1 MTMKRLAAWAAG
13 IATAALAHGAQGHP
27 AYVNFGYSGVSPAI
41 AYRIDDDCYVSTVM
55 PLQWGWQVEREGN
68 GAYKVTV
75 GDQVTEVQGRT
86 MNGDVML
93 PLTELARTLDAEAH
107 WGPHTDVLDFT
118 SRIRVIRV
126 QNGHLSV
133 CASLPVLPHILLGA
147 KSNRVIVDLLG
158 ASISLDAIV
167 DVLPGLV
174 VSYPKPGSVRIEF
187 PVQGPLALD
196 SHLGEP
202 TRELDLDT
210 TLTVLPRPSGSKTV
224 EETLRV
230 DQETETA
237 INLSL
242 PLPAK
247 PEHAPNVARLDAT
260 TLRVWL
266 PGIKV
271 LLAPDGASSP
281 SIKHVEADLT
291 PAGTE
296 LVFQLIRPM
305 GVTFS
310 TEQGLHIRFVK
321 PPVGD
326 GQLAGKVIVVDAG
339 HGGHDSGTKAL
350 TDGLTEK
357 SLTLPIAKMLAADL
371 AAQGATVIMTR
382 QTDVFIPLE
391 ERAAI
396 ANRNHA
402 NLFLCVHI
410 NSNGRN
416 TSTSGSITF
425 YHNADPIS
433 STLADCIER
442 QLPAASG
449 IPAIGIWSD
458 TKIYDVGFSVLRN
471 TRMPAVLMELGFMNN
486 ANDRPRLAK
495 KDVQEAIA
503 AGIVKGVKVYLGQP
517 SENEN

>member
-1 MTMKRLAAWAAG
+1 MKRFAAWVAG
-13 IATAALAHGAQGHP
+13 IAAAALAHGAQGHP
-27 AYVNFGYSGVSPAI
+27 AYVNFGYLGVSPSI
-41 AYRIDDDCYVSTVM
+41 AYRVDDDAYISTDM
-55 PLQWGWQVEREGN
+55 PTPWGWQVEREDS

-75 GDQVTEVQGRT
+75 GEQVIEVQGRR

-93 PLTELARTLDAEAH
+93 PMTDIARALDAEIH
-107 WGPHTDVLDFT
+107 WRPHTDVLDVT

-126 QNGHLSV
+126 LNGHLSV
-133 CASLPVLPHILLGA
+133 CASLPVLPHIILGP
-147 KSNRVIVDLLG
+147 KSDRLIVDLLG
-158 ASISLDAIV
+158 ATVSLDAIV

-174 VSYPKPGSVRIEF
+174 VSVPKPGSVRIEF
-187 PVQGPLALD
+187 PVQGPLSLD
-196 SHLGEP
+196 PRLGEP
-202 TRELDLDT
+202 TRELDIDT
-210 TLTVLPRPSGSKTV
+210 TLTASPQLMGATAV
-224 EETLRV
+224 EETLQIER
-230 DQETETA
+230 ETDA
-237 INLSL
+237 ALSL
-242 PLPAK
+242 SMPLPAK
-247 PEHAPNVARLDAT
+247 LAHAPNVARLDAT
-260 TLRVWL
+260 TLRIWL

-271 LLAPDGASSP
+271 LLAPNGASSP
-281 SIKHVEADLT
+281 SIKHVEAELT

-305 GVTFS
+305 GVTLS
-310 TEQGLHIRFVK
+310 TEQGFHIRFVK

-371 AAQGATVIMTR
+371 AAQGAIVIMTR

-449 IPAIGIWSD
+449 IPAIGTWSD
-458 TKIYDVGFSVLRN
+458 TKIYDIGFSVLRN

-486 ANDRPRLAK
+486 ANDRPKLVN
-495 KDVQEAIA
+495 KDVQETMA
-503 AGIVKGVKVYLGQP
+503 AAIVKGVKVYLGQP
-517 SENEN
+517 SDEN

>member
-1 MTMKRLAAWAAG
+1 MKRFAAWAAWM
-13 IATAALAHGAQGHP
+13 TAATLAHGAQGHP

-41 AYRIDDDCYVSTVM
+41 AYRVGDDCFISTGM
-55 PLQWGWQVEREGN
+55 PIPWGWQVEREDS
-68 GAYKVTV
+68 GAFKITAGEKVI
-75 GDQVTEVQGRT
+75 EVQGRQ
-86 MNGDVML
+86 MNGDWML
-93 PLTELARTLDAEAH
+93 PMTEIARALDADVRWRAN
-107 WGPHTDVLDFT
+107 TDVLDVA

-126 QNGHLSV
+126 LNGHLSV
-133 CASLPVLPHILLGA
+133 CASLPVLPHILIGP
-147 KSNRVIVDLLG
+147 KSDRIIVDLLG
-158 ASISLDAIV
+158 ATVSLDAIV

-174 VSYPKPGSVRIEF
+174 VTVPKPGSVRIEF
-187 PVQGPLALD
+187 PVQGPVALD
-196 SHLGEP
+196 PRLGEP
-202 TRELDLDT
+202 TRELDIDT
-210 TLTVLPRPSGSKTV
+210 TLSAPTQTAGIAPVD
-224 EETLRV
+224 ETLSL
-230 DQETETA
+230 DNETEGA
-237 INLSL
+237 IALSL

-247 PEHAPNVARLDAT
+247 LLHAPNAARLDAT
-260 TLRVWL
+260 TLRIWL

-271 LLAPDGASSP
+271 LLAGAPVSSP

-296 LVFQLIRPM
+296 LVFTLSRPM
-305 GVTFS
+305 GVTLS

-350 TDGLTEK
+350 TDGLAEK

-416 TSTSGSITF
+416 TTTSGSITF
-425 YHNADPIS
+425 YHNADPVS

-449 IPAIGIWSD
+449 IPAIGTWSD
-458 TKIYDVGFSVLRN
+458 TKIYDIGFSVLRN

-486 ANDRPRLAK
+486 ANDRPKLVK
-495 KDVQEAIA
+495 KEVQEAMA
-503 AGIVKGVKVYLGQP
+503 AAIVKGVKVYLGEP
-517 SENEN
+517 ADNEN